1 MPDPTLFVSKL
12 RPITNDKLDLVS
24 VVVVAVSINTR
35 TRVKVSE
42 VASSKTG

>member
-1 MPDPTLFVSKL
+1 MPDPIDHESLQL
-12 RPITNDKLDLVS
+12 LDLVS